1 VTTGAVG
8 PAADSSEL
16 RLEAIAGKA
25 TGFTFVVD
33 DRLVI
38 GRNSKGPGRL
48 ADDPELS
55 RHHSEIARASNG
67 EFTIKDLSSTNGTF
81 VNGTRLTAPAVLCVG
96 DEIEVGGTKLTV
108 RSAPVVAPPAP
119 ADVDVRAPTVTVD
132 VAPAMPAEQAKPEP
146 KGQPYTEPQPEP
158 QTRPVARDQPLL
170 VRLTIDFEQ
179 EAAQLSVQ
187 GKGEPIRLE
196 LDHGQWHLGREGS

>member
-1 VTTGAVG
+1 MAELEARVVNGNARG
-8 PAADSSEL
+8 EL
-16 RLEAIAGKA
+16 RLEAIAGNA
-25 TGFTFVVD
+25 TGSSFVVD

-38 GRNSKGPGRL
+38 GRNSEGPGRL

-81 VNGTRLTAPAVLCVG
+81 VNGARLTAATVLCVG
-96 DEIEVGGTKLTV
+96 DEIEVGGTKLAV

-119 ADVDVRAPTVTVD
+119 ADVDVRAPTVAVD
-132 VAPAMPAEQAKPEP
+132 IAPAMPAEQPKPEP
-146 KGQPYTEPQPEP
+146 KAQ
-158 QTRPVARDQPLL
+158 PVAPDQPLL
-170 VRLTIDFEQ
+170 VRLTIDFER

-187 GKGEPIRLE
+187 GQGEPIRLE
-196 LDHGQWHLGREGS
+196 LDHGQWHLGPEGS